1 MFSAHQNIRAS
12 NRSQPYNTQPS
23 HPIYPGGNSG
33 SNWRDHLTHNAT
45 SPSSLT
51 QTLPYNSISGNIPT
65 VSGNVS
71 SHRPSP
77 SLSSSSDQRSVGS
90 GNRLPIPPPK
100 PPKSQSQSNIMADVG
115 KSSGSVFNSASGDD
129 SVRNDVP
136 EDDEEES
143 DWEKEISEQGDVF
156 YVVPYMTSDRKSEK
170 PSDQYNN
177 LNSNQMNKS
186 NNSNTTG
193 ADKSGK
199 KLSRLVRRRESK
211 RDRGSSGGNIISHEL
226 PEKLTHPEKTDNT
239 TDDFAETNRKSISLL
254 PAGIK
259 SPSSPGVNQT
269 NNR

>member
-1 MFSAHQNIRAS
+1 MFSTHPNFEPS

-23 HPIYPGGNSG
+23 HPMYQGSHSG
-33 SNWRDHLTHNAT
+33 SNWRDHLTHSAT
-45 SPSSLT
+45 SPNSLP
-51 QTLPYNSISGNIPT
+51 QNLPYNSVSGNQ

-100 PPKSQSQSNIMADVG
+100 PPKSQPQSHTVVEMM
-115 KSSGSVFNSASGDD
+115 KSSRSVFTSASRED
-129 SVRNDVP
+129 SVKNDVH
-136 EDDEEES
+136 EDEEEES

-170 PSDQYNN
+170 PSDQFNS
-177 LNSNQMNKS
+177 LNRNQMNKTKDS
-186 NNSNTTG
+186 NITG

-226 PEKLTHPEKTDNT
+226 PEKSKIPEKSDNT
-239 TDDFAETNRKSISLL
+239 NDDLAETNRKSISLL

-259 SPSSPGVNQT
+259 SASSAGFNQT